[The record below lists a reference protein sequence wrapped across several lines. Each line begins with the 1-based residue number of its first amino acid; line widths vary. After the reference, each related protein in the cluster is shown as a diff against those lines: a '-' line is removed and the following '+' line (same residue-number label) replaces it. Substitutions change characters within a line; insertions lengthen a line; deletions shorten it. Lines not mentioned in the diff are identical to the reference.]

1 MGDIFLFIMIF
12 MNKFDIY
19 KVDTKYINYL
29 KQFQERVADP
39 KDFGHTRPYVGIL
52 IFSNNMH
59 YYFAP
64 LTSKTN
70 KPEFYC
76 VRLYDENKKAIAGVR
91 INNMIPIPKKIAFE
105 IVQPVMYMELLKSNN
120 PRDVKYGNL
129 LKREV
134 SSLKTEIISSTIYKK
149 AVEFR
154 RDYKYKP
161 YIKNIC
167 LDFQLLE
174 QKALEFSLSKD
185 KKKAKTIEQEE
196 ELVR

>member
-1 MGDIFLFIMIF
+1 

-19 KVDTKYINYL
+19 KVDTRYINYL

-39 KDFGHTRPYVGIL
+39 KDFGHARPYVGIL

-76 VRLYDENKKAIAGVR
+76 VRLYDENKRAIAGVR

-105 IVQPVMYMELLKSNN
+105 IVKPVMYMELLKSNN
-120 PRDVKYGNL
+120 PRDIKYGNL

-134 SSLKTEIISSTIYKK
+134 ASLKTEVISSTIYKK

-161 YIKNIC
+161 YIRNIC

-174 QKALEFSLSKD
+174 QKALKFNLSKD
-185 KKKAKTIEQEE
+185 KKKEKVIEQEK

>member
-1 MGDIFLFIMIF
+1 MIL

-19 KVDTKYINYL
+19 KVDTRYINYL

-39 KDFGHTRPYVGIL
+39 KDFGHARPYVGIL

-120 PRDVKYGNL
+120 PKDIKYGNL
-129 LKREV
+129 LRREV
-134 SSLKTEIISSTIYKK
+134 ASLKTEVISSTIYKK

-161 YIKNIC
+161 YIRNIC

-185 KKKAKTIEQEE
+185 KEKEKTIEQEK